1 MIEAIKNDS
10 ALIRIN
16 MNITPRSIDNMHF
29 LMSSNKSVIHVL
41 CLNDIIEAHIVVY
54 LQLVDLS

>member
-1 MIEAIKNDS
+1 MIEAIKNYS

-29 LMSSNKSVIHVL
+29 LMSSNKSMIHVL
-41 CLNDIIEAHIVVY
+41 CLNHIIEAHIVVY